1 MELRMFSA
9 TRYIG
14 SFMQITL
21 KTMLFA
27 VLQISLIAIP
37 SLALAQLPTVNLVP
51 GDEDVSEAGPNPGSF
66 SVSRSNDGVITEALT
81 VRIAVT
87 GTAAFNQDY
96 PNPGMAWIGGSHYQ
110 FTIPPDQLT
119 ASMIITPVQDG
130 LNEADETVIFTLVDQ
145 ATYIVG
151 PDAVAELT
159 IVDDPPIVNLTVED
173 SVASESGPDP
183 GSFSVSRSNGG
194 VITEALTVRIAVTG
208 TATFNQDYP
217 DPGMAWIGGNVFQ
230 FTIPP
235 DQLTAS
241 IVITP
246 NRDGVV
252 EDDETAI
259 FTLVG
264 STTYK
269 IGEPATASITITDYV
284 EGIFKDSFEDP

>member
-159 IVDDPPIVNLTVED
+159 IVDDPPIVNL
-173 SVASESGPDP
+173 VADDVDVSEAGPDA
-183 GSFSVSRSNGG
+183 GR
-194 VITEALTVRIAVTG
+194 
-208 TATFNQDYP
+208 
-217 DPGMAWIGGNVFQ
+217 
-230 FTIPP
+230 
-235 DQLTAS
+235 
-241 IVITP
+241 
-246 NRDGVV
+246 
-252 EDDETAI
+252 
-259 FTLVG
+259 
-264 STTYK
+264 
-269 IGEPATASITITDYV
+269 PATR
-284 EGIFKDSFEDP
+284 